1 MDRNDRT
8 VYETVKAMDKVRPL
22 CDRIQSGDVFLA
34 RVIARGA
41 YWKYG
46 ISQAGQG
53 RGKSVKGS
61 LRPADTHRA
70 RAAGKRTGMGSERKR
85 ASDEKVASLLSDVHH
100 VRTLVASYVNG
111 NAKNRHTLRPALTGE
126 AIKRGITLSALIDSF
141 R

>member
-8 VYETVKAMDKVRPL
+8 VYETVKAMERIRPL

-41 YWKYG
+41 YWKHG

-61 LRPADTHRA
+61 LRPADTNRA
-70 RAAGKRTGMGSERKR
+70 RSAGKRTGLGADRIR
-85 ASDEKVASLLSDVHH
+85 ASNDKQVSIVGSCLHTRA
-100 VRTLVASYVNG
+100 LVASYVNG
-111 NAKNRHTLRPALTGE
+111 NAKNRHTLRPTLTGE